1 MGPLPARSGS
11 ERAFSASVQAYS
23 LSVQVKAALDRV
35 GNRTWFF
42 WGGGGGG
49 GEKFLPNKKS
59 YVLLSGY
66 FPTLNNNNKN
76 KTGMLINSIE
86 LLKSIHLL
94 KFLIERLSLPASPCP
109 NFNHPP
115 RAT

>member
-49 GEKFLPNKKS
+49 GGKCF
-59 YVLLSGY
+59 
-66 FPTLNNNNKN
+66 
-76 KTGMLINSIE
+76 
-86 LLKSIHLL
+86 
-94 KFLIERLSLPASPCP
+94 
-109 NFNHPP
+109 
-115 RAT
+115 